1 MISRQPDPQEVALGI
16 FEANSRLLAAAER
29 VTSAGVGPV
38 VGGIAVFLHGYRRT
52 TEDVDV
58 YCEDTAAAA
67 AVLESIGA
75 VWDAE
80 QREHRLDGIRIHLV
94 TPAQTGAPPRES
106 VEIQGIRVISL
117 GDLLRFKLRSGLS
130 SPGRL
135 RDLSDVLELIR
146 AARLDKTFAARLPKE
161 LRPEFRKLV
170 DAARAEGA

>member
-1 MISRQPDPQEVALGI
+1 MISRQPDPQEIALGI
-16 FEANSRLLAAAER
+16 FEEDSRLLAAAER
-29 VTSAGVGPV
+29 VTSAGVGPI

-58 YCEDTAAAA
+58 YCDDTAVAA
-67 AVLESIGA
+67 AVLESLGA

-80 QREHRLDGIRIHLV
+80 QSEHRLDGVRVHLV
-94 TPAQTGAPPRES
+94 TRAQTGDAPREA
-106 VEIQGIRVISL
+106 VEIRGIRVISL
-117 GDLLRFKLRSGLS
+117 ADLIRFKLRSGVS

-146 AARLDKTFAARLPKE
+146 ASRLDKTFALRLPKE

-170 DAARAEGA
+170 DAVRAEGA